1 MTSLYLGGLLWGTAT
16 VCFALYLIVSI
27 SKEGIHMNIT
37 GLVKLD
43 KCKEIFTQDAEVM
56 NILAT
61 GKYKY
66 PSRGILV

>member
-1 MTSLYLGGLLWGTAT
+1 MDL
-16 VCFALYLIVSI
+16 
-27 SKEGIHMNIT
+27 T

-43 KCKEIFTQDAEVM
+43 NCKKIFTQDADVM

>member
-1 MTSLYLGGLLWGTAT
+1 
-16 VCFALYLIVSI
+16 
-27 SKEGIHMNIT
+27 MNIT

-43 KCKEIFTQDAEVM
+43 KCKEIFTQDAKVM

>member
-1 MTSLYLGGLLWGTAT
+1 M
-16 VCFALYLIVSI
+16 SI
-27 SKEGIHMNIT
+27 RKEGIHMNVT
-37 GLVKLD
+37 GIVRLD
-43 KCKEIFTQDAEVM
+43 KCKGIFTQDAEVM

>member
-1 MTSLYLGGLLWGTAT
+1 MNVT
-16 VCFALYLIVSI
+16 
-27 SKEGIHMNIT
+27 GI
-37 GLVKLD
+37 VKLD